1 MIRIAITEAAFD
13 AIADTL
19 PSGSTMYE
27 AKASADGGRFVW
39 LSAARSISF
48 MRCASGAKI

>member
-19 PSGSTMYE
+19 PFGSAMYE
-27 AKASADGGRFVW
+27 ASATAEGGRFVW
-39 LSAARSISF
+39 LERRGRSALRA
-48 MRCASGAKI
+48 APAG